1 MKCIPDEP
9 VESSLEPAGIKG
21 RPKEARVST
30 RPAHVTART
39 GFALDDGTVQ
49 MNIKPD

>member
-1 MKCIPDEP
+1 MKQ
-9 VESSLEPAGIKG
+9 AGVYMW
-21 RPKEARVST
+21 PKRVQ
-30 RPAHVTART
+30 HVTAQT

>member
-9 VESSLEPAGIKG
+9 VEGTLEPATIKG
-21 RPKEARVST
+21 SLKEAEAGT
-30 RPAHVTART
+30 RPEHVTAQT

>member
-1 MKCIPDEP
+1 MKCILDEP
-9 VESSLEPAGIKG
+9 VESSLEPAAIKG
-21 RPKEARVST
+21 SLKEAGVGT